1 MLVAINV
8 AVDMLGREI
17 FQKEILNNY
26 IFRKE
31 GNLGIRYLVNKC
43 LAFVEYKA
51 YYFFYSDSHLVL
63 P

>member
-1 MLVAINV
+1 
-8 AVDMLGREI
+8 MLGREI